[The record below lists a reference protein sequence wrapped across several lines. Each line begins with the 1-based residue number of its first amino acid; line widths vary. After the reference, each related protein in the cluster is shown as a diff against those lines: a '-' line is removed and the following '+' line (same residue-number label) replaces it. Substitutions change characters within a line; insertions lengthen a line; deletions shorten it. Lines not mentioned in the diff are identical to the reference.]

1 MNKILIIIKREY
13 LTRVRNKTFL
23 LSTFLLPIVMLL
35 FVFGS
40 AYLGAK
46 SLKQHKIAVK
56 DETGL
61 YKNKMD
67 SSKAAAFAYPINI
80 SLGNY
85 KKEGYDGILVIY
97 SANQSLPDSARL
109 YSEKELGLATDDA
122 VKKQLQKIN
131 EERLLLEKGVSRS
144 IIDSIHALS
153 EKEETL
159 NFRSYRVKGAE
170 LKEGNKKL
178 ASIIGFISGLI
189 IYITLFIYGA
199 SVMRGVMEEKTNR
212 IAEVMVSSVKP
223 FQLMLGKIIGIAAV
237 GLTQLLLWIVLI
249 LLLMQ
254 LLQFFVTPEM
264 LQNIQQA
271 NQGIPGAGSQTNS
284 ATSVIK
290 GMTGIDISTINWVM
304 VIAMFL
310 FYFLGGYLFYAALF
324 AAVGSVVNEDPQ
336 EAQSLMLPI
345 TMPII
350 FGFIMLTSTIE
361 NPSGPLAFWGS
372 IIPFTSPI
380 VMMARVAG
388 GVPESVPYWQL
399 ALSMLLLIG
408 GFLFTTW
415 LSAKIYR
422 TGILMYGKK
431 ATWKEM
437 LKWAFRKA

>member
-1 MNKILIIIKREY
+1 MNKTFIIIKREY

-23 LSTFLLPIVMLL
+23 LSTFLLPLVMIG

-40 AYLGAK
+40 AYLGAN
-46 SLKQHKIAVK
+46 SLKQYSIAVK
-56 DETGL
+56 DETSF
-61 YKNKMD
+61 YTNKMD
-67 SSKAAAFAYPINI
+67 SSASAAFAFPTDV
-80 SLGNY
+80 SLANY
-85 KKEGYDGILVIY
+85 KSKGYDGLLIIY
-97 SANQSLPDSARL
+97 SQTKAAPDSARL
-109 YSEKELGLATDDA
+109 YSEKDLGLGTESS

-131 EERLLLEKGVSRS
+131 EEKLLLKKGVSRAV
-144 IIDSIHALS
+144 IDSIRTES
-153 EKEETL
+153 ENDELL
-159 NFRSYRVKGAE
+159 NFRSYKVNGAE

-178 ASIIGFISGLI
+178 SSIIGFICGII
-189 IYITLFIYGA
+189 IYVTLFIYGA
-199 SVMRGVMEEKTNR
+199 SVMRGVMEEKMNR

-237 GLTQLLLWIVLI
+237 GLTQLLLWIALIMILSSVLP
-249 LLLMQ
+249 LL
-254 LLQFFVTPEM
+254 VSPEV
-264 LQNIQQA
+264 LQNAQQA
-271 NQGIPGAGSQTNS
+271 NSTLPSSSANNTMLVKMADGIGFVNAGVNWF
-284 ATSVIK
+284 VII
-290 GMTGIDISTINWVM
+290 G
-304 VIAMFL
+304 MFL

-350 FGFIMLTSTIE
+350 FGFIMLSSTID

-380 VMMARVAG
+380 VMMARVAS

-399 ALSMLLLIG
+399 FLSMILLVG

-422 TGILMYGKK
+422 IGILMYGKK
-431 ATWKEM
+431 ASWKEM
-437 LKWAFRKA
+437 IKWAFKKS

>member
-1 MNKILIIIKREY
+1 MNKIIIIIKREY

-23 LSTFLLPIVMLL
+23 LSTFLLPLVMMV
-35 FVFGS
+35 FIFGS

-46 SLKQHKIAVK
+46 SIKQYKIAVK

-61 YKNKMD
+61 YQNKLKNSD
-67 SSKAAAFAYPINI
+67 AAFYGYPANI
-80 SLGNY
+80 TMSNY
-85 KKEGYDGILVIY
+85 RKEGYDGLLFVY
-97 SANQSLPDSARL
+97 SKDNANADSARL
-109 YSEKELGLATDDA
+109 YSEKELGLATDEA
-122 VKKQLQKIN
+122 IKKQLQKIN
-131 EERLLLEKGVSRS
+131 EERLLLAKGVSRA
-144 IIDSIHALS
+144 ILDSIHAQS
-153 EKEETL
+153 EDEDLL
-159 NFRSYRVKGAE
+159 NYRSYKVSGTE

-178 ASIIGFISGLI
+178 SSIVGFISGII

-237 GLTQLLLWIVLI
+237 GLTQLLLWIILI
-249 LLLMQ
+249 ALLMNI
-254 LLQFFVTPEM
+254 LPLIMSPEM
-264 LQNIQQA
+264 MQQA
-271 NQGIPGAGSQTNS
+271 QNGQAIPGGSAQTSSAANMIAQSTGVDIAG
-284 ATSVIK
+284 A
-290 GMTGIDISTINWVM
+290 NWPLIVGC
-304 VIAMFL
+304 FL
-310 FYFLGGYLFYAALF
+310 FYFLGGYLFYASLF
-324 AAVGSVVNEDPQ
+324 AAVGSVINEDPQ

-350 FGFIMLTSTIE
+350 FGFIMLTSTIQ

-380 VMMARVAG
+380 VMMGRIPS

-399 ALSMLLLIG
+399 GLSMVLLIA
-408 GFLFTTW
+408 GFFFTTW

-431 ATWKEM
+431 TSWKEM
-437 LKWAFRKA
+437 IKWAIKKA

>member
-1 MNKILIIIKREY
+1 MNKTFIIIKREY

-23 LSTFLLPIVMLL
+23 LSTFLLPIVMIV
-35 FVFGS
+35 FIFGS
-40 AYLGAK
+40 AYLGAN
-46 SLKQHKIAVK
+46 SLKQYSIAVK

-61 YKNKMD
+61 YLNKMD
-67 SSKAAAFAYPINI
+67 SSASAAFSYPDDIT
-80 SLGNY
+80 LANY
-85 KKEGYDGILVIY
+85 KSKGYDGLLIIY
-97 SANQSLPDSARL
+97 SQTKSAPDSARL
-109 YSEKELGLATDDA
+109 YSEKDLGLGTESA

-131 EERLLLEKGVSRS
+131 EEKLLLQKGVSRAV
-144 IIDSIHALS
+144 IDSIRNES
-153 EKEETL
+153 ESDELL
-159 NFRSYRVKGAE
+159 NFRSYKVKGDE

-178 ASIIGFISGLI
+178 SSIIGFICGII

-199 SVMRGVMEEKTNR
+199 SVMRGVMEEKMNR

-237 GLTQLLLWIVLI
+237 GLTQLLLWIALIMILSSVLP
-249 LLLMQ
+249 LL
-254 LLQFFVTPEM
+254 VSPDV
-264 LQNIQQA
+264 LQNAQQA
-271 NQGIPGAGSQTNS
+271 NEALPSASRNNTMLLKMADGIGF
-284 ATSVIK
+284 
-290 GMTGIDISTINWVM
+290 ISTGVNWFM
-304 VIAMFL
+304 IIGMFL

-350 FGFIMLTSTIE
+350 FGFIMLSSTIE

-380 VMMARVAG
+380 VMMARVAS

-399 ALSMLLLIG
+399 GLSMVLLIG

-431 ATWKEM
+431 ASWKEM
-437 LKWAFRKA
+437 MKWAFKKA